1 MKSIDK
7 ELDKNPYIF
16 IERVLYIDQGL
27 EKSDSWKKYQVIPIR
42 TNFTPKFI
50 PINVHSFVDMLDS
63 KYLLKQIKNYYH
75 DQTDRGQERW
85 WKMIW
90 RKKRKANKEK
100 NDKINEETHVEAEK
114 LKINYDNS
122 LEKSTKKHGEDII
135 KIKNESQKN

>member
-1 MKSIDK
+1 
-7 ELDKNPYIF
+7 
-16 IERVLYIDQGL
+16 
-27 EKSDSWKKYQVIPIR
+27 
-42 TNFTPKFI
+42 
-50 PINVHSFVDMLDS
+50 
-63 KYLLKQIKNYYH
+63 
-75 DQTDRGQERW
+75 
-85 WKMIW
+85 MIW